1 LLVKVSVALAA
12 PAVVGLNVI
21 VNVALF
27 SAEIVCGR
35 ENPPIAKTELFV
47 LAAVTVTVPPVAVSV
62 PVAVPL
68 DPTTTIPNPR
78 LDGETL
84 SCDDVVDAPVPAR
97 ETLAGEFVASLVTVS
112 VALND
117 VDAFGV
123 NEILRVILPP
133 AATETGSDGDSKAK
147 YLVEMEAPLI
157 VTAFSPGF
165 VAVTVKVLVVFG
177 VTFPKSRLE
186 FASTRLPTGSWFEP
200 PVLTP

>member
-1 LLVKVSVALAA
+1 MLSESLALQESATECVEGDVPVPVSVSVVVEGWALLVNVSVALAA
-12 PAVVGLNVI
+12 PATVGLNVI
-21 VNVALF
+21 VNDALF
-27 SAEIVCGR
+27 PAEIVCGK
-35 ENPPIAKTELFV
+35 EKPPIVKTELFV

-84 SCDDVVDAPVPAR
+84 SSGDVVDTPVPAS

-112 VALND
+112 VPLN
-117 VDAFGV
+117 VVAAFGV

-133 AATETGSDGDSKAK
+133 AATETGNVGDARAK

-157 VTAFSPGF
+157 VTAFSPEF
-165 VAVTVKVLVVFG
+165 VAVTV
-177 VTFPKSRLE
+177 
-186 FASTRLPTGSWFEP
+186 
-200 PVLTP
+200 